1 MIERE
6 EIDMAE
12 FSYQIVR
19 HIGVI
24 SKTESSGW
32 QKELNFVSYNGREPK
47 YDIRDWSPGREK
59 MAKGIT
65 LNAEEA
71 RALLDLLKE
80 EDI

>member
-1 MIERE
+1 
-6 EIDMAE
+6 MAE

-19 HIGVI
+19 HIGVL

-32 QKELNFVSYNGREPK
+32 QKELNYVSYNGREPK

-65 LNAEEA
+65 LTNEEVK
-71 RALLDLLKE
+71 ALLELLQE
-80 EDI
+80 EEF